1 MRILV
6 QIGEVEKM
14 AAENFVSIHPA
25 SRDCRGGSIAAIL
38 GLLLWALPA
47 AAQGPVRVT
56 LDQAIQMA
64 IEHNHALKAARTL
77 VPQSK
82 AQEITAGLRPN
93 IVLSADSQF
102 LPLFNPSNFTGD
114 TINTFSQFDVGV
126 GYLFERGGKRRR
138 RIEAAK
144 DQTAVTQSQVTD
156 AERAL
161 SLSVGQQFI
170 NALLAES
177 NLDFALAALKSFQ
190 NTVDISNERFRAG
203 DMSEGDLLKIKLQ
216 LLQFQSDVAAAKIAR
231 VQALAGLRQLLGY
244 ESVPVDFDVQGEL
257 AYQPV
262 PQRREDL
269 EAQALKQR
277 PDFLAAQQGV
287 TAAQSQ
293 HTLAQANGKRDF
305 NLAFNYT
312 HLSAMNLGTFFFN
325 MELPIFNRNQ
335 GEIARTNFAIGQAQ
349 ELRSEASE
357 QVVTDVTNA
366 YESAHTSGQ
375 IVELY
380 TGGYLQQA
388 QESRDISE
396 YAYKRGA
403 ASLLDFLDAER
414 NYRSNQLA
422 YRQSLAAYMMALEQL
437 RASVGTRSLP

>member
-1 MRILV
+1 
-6 QIGEVEKM
+6 M
-14 AAENFVSIHPA
+14 AADKCLLIHPA
-25 SRDCRGGSIAAIL
+25 ARACRGGRLAAVL
-38 GLLLWALPA
+38 APLLLWALPA

-77 VPQSK
+77 VPQSQ
-82 AQEITAGLRPN
+82 AQEVTANLRPN
-93 IVLSADSQF
+93 PVLSLDSQF
-102 LPLFNPSNFTGD
+102 YPIFNSSA
-114 TINTFSQFDVGV
+114 FSSTYIDQSTQHDLGIS
-126 GYLFERGGKRRR
+126 YLFERGKKRQHRL
-138 RIEAAK
+138 EAAK
-144 DQTAVTQSQVTD
+144 DQTSVTRSQLTD
-156 AERAL
+156 AER
-161 SLSVGQQFI
+161 SLTLNVGQQFI

-177 NLDFALAALKSFQ
+177 DLQFAEDALKNFQ
-190 NTVDISNERFRAG
+190 QTVDISNERYRAG
-203 DMSEGDLLKIKLQ
+203 DMSEVDLLKIKLQ
-216 LLQFQSDVAAAKIAR
+216 LLQFQTDVSAAKIAR
-231 VQALAGLRQLLGY
+231 IQALAALRQLLGY
-244 ESVPVDFDVQGEL
+244 ESVPADFDVQGEL

-262 PQRREDL
+262 RQRREDL
-269 EAQALKQR
+269 EALALKQR
-277 PDFLAAQQGV
+277 PDFLAAQQSV

-293 HTLAQANGKRDF
+293 NALARANGKRDVNASF
-305 NLAFNYT
+305 VYSHVAGLNT
-312 HLSAMNLGTFFFN
+312 GSFFFN
-325 MELPIFNRNQ
+325 FQLPIFDRNQ
-335 GEIARTNFAIGQAQ
+335 GEIARTRYVIEQSQ
-349 ELRSEASE
+349 EVRSEASE

-366 YESAHTSGQ
+366 YEGAHTSGQ

-422 YRQSLAAYMMALEQL
+422 YRQSLAAYMVALEQL